1 MCLMGILEFLVN
13 NSGYKFYPLILNL
26 LKEEQAS
33 AKNLLQLAL
42 SRLSLSVAKSRE
54 EHCSLFSRLIAI
66 IDQLSNLTLLSSLI
80 IAMQI
85 V

>member
-1 MCLMGILEFLVN
+1 KDSFN
-13 NSGYKFYPLILNL
+13 YKFYPLILNL

-54 EHCSLFSRLIAI
+54 SIVLSVDSSQLLINSVI
-66 IDQLSNLTLLSSLI
+66 
-80 IAMQI
+80 
-85 V
+85 